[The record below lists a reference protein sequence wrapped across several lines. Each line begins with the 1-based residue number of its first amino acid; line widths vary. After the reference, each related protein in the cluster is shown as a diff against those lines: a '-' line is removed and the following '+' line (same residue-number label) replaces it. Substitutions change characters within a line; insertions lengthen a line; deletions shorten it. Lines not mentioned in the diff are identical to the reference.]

1 MVVKNREDR
10 VSPSGTSSDSTG
22 LLQLLLA
29 VAVGTVAAL
38 IVLPNW
44 LPALAGSLVG
54 TVPNAYWYF
63 VRSSGFVAFGLLWL
77 SMAMGLLITNKIAR
91 VWPNGPVAY
100 DLHQF
105 VSVLGLIFGFIHPV
119 LMLGDQYTL
128 AQIFVPF
135 GGIQVRAIPVAMGQ
149 ITLILMAL
157 IVPSFA
163 ARWIIG
169 HRTWRLLHYLSFPV
183 FLMALFHG
191 VLTGTDSATPL
202 ATGMYWASAAS
213 LVILTIYR
221 VQVSRSATRRAAL
234 VYAGIGKGRVR
245 ETR

>member
-1 MVVKNREDR
+1 MNHERR
-10 VSPSGTSSDSTG
+10 VSEAETSLDISG

-29 VAVGTVAAL
+29 VAIGMVAAL
-38 IVLPNW
+38 FVLPNW
-44 LPALAGSLVG
+44 LPSLTGSLIG
-54 TVPNAYWYF
+54 TVPNVYWYF

-105 VSVLGLIFGFIHPV
+105 VSALGLIFGFIHPL
-119 LMLGDQYTL
+119 LMLGDQYTMV
-128 AQIFVPF
+128 QIFVPF
-135 GGIQVRAIPVAMGQ
+135 GGIQDRVVPVALGQ

-163 ARWIIG
+163 ARWLIG
-169 HRTWRLLHYLSFPV
+169 QRTWRLLHYLSFPV
-183 FLMALFHG
+183 FLMALLHG

-202 ATGMYWASAAS
+202 ATGMYWASATS
-213 LVILTIYR
+213 LVMLTIYR
-221 VQVSRSATRRAAL
+221 IQVSRSGNRRAAL
-234 VYAGIGKGRVR
+234 VYAGIGKGRGR

>member
-1 MVVKNREDR
+1 VLNHEGR
-10 VSPSGTSSDSTG
+10 VPPPETSDSTA

-38 IVLPNW
+38 IVLPSW
-44 LPALAGSLVG
+44 LPALASSLVG
-54 TVPNAYWYF
+54 TVPNVYWYF

-91 VWPNGPVAY
+91 VWPKGPVAY

-105 VSVLGLIFGFIHPV
+105 VSVLGLIFGFFHPV

-128 AQIFVPF
+128 VQIFVPF
-135 GGIQVRAIPVAMGQ
+135 GGIQDRAVPVALGQ
-149 ITLILMAL
+149 VTLILMAL

-169 HRTWRLLHYLSFPV
+169 QRTWRLLHYLSFPV
-183 FLMALFHG
+183 FLMALIHG
-191 VLTGTDSATPL
+191 VLTGTDTATPL
-202 ATGMYWASAAS
+202 ATGMYWASATS
-213 LVILTIYR
+213 LVLLTIYR
-221 VQVSRSATRRAAL
+221 VQVTRAARRRAAQ
-234 VYAGIGKGRVR
+234 VYAGVGKSQVR
-245 ETR
+245 GTR